1 MLEQL
6 LIYTLCVSVT
16 GVFLLGVKWLFR
28 EHMKASW
35 HYGMWAILGIQLVL
49 TPLVW
54 AMDAQM
60 PALDFS
66 IHNLLPAQ
74 VVVQQA
80 EQGINQLAAQATG
93 QNLPPQVTVASD
105 EVVGGFVSVQ
115 FPDAKI
121 LAVQLVGRILWV
133 IYLVGAVAM
142 LVWMLYLALRL
153 KWKAA
158 HMPEAH
164 GELRQRLKRLEYLYE
179 LDDLPVVLAP
189 EGNTPYICGMFRPIL
204 VIPQHMA
211 QTVDDRVLLH
221 ELLHRK
227 HSDIAV
233 SYFFL
238 FFRCVHWFNPLFWF
252 ITARISDDCEAACDE
267 RVVEQLEAGERMAYG
282 KLLLALAVER
292 FHYRMGTSCIA
303 GGEKQISRRIRSIAR
318 WQEIS
323 PKCRRLGTAIFWLML
338 VMCLTGPQVGAA
350 TVGWLHSW
358 QAAPGQNLSW
368 ELKKADWRGA
378 DDLHEA
384 LYLYGKAY
392 ALDNGYYLYA
402 VADDEQRAQLK
413 QQFTQNKAEGKL
425 LWHFDDTITRSL
437 YAIPLSE
444 KEENETE
451 EEVLSSYHKMST
463 GFGIYNVAEK
473 DGHATAMV
481 VYPIMQYLQPDSTVR
496 SAYHFDQVEAYEQN
510 GRWVVR
516 QLSREQNEQVDTLWW
531 DDLPGQPAFSYTA
544 EDDIFQYRIDIMTR
558 ETYSF
563 YEFNLLDGTWQDD
576 PKVIDPLFGLVAT
589 GSGVPGRNL
598 AEGYW
603 IATPKQPLEY
613 PVYTGFVAS
622 NEPLDGEY
630 YTYQEMDL
638 YHSFS
643 KVKEGGKEVWGG
655 MDVCAPDGSSHN
667 LDDQG
672 QFHMGGGNEHSMFA
686 YPVERGEPLPD
697 TIYMVIYRTGKVIPL
712 EYHITEI
719 GGERREP

>member
-1 MLEQL
+1 MLERL

-16 GVFLLGVKWLFR
+16 GIFLLGVKWLFR

-49 TPLVW
+49 LPVVW
-54 AMDAQM
+54 AMGAQM

-74 VVVQQA
+74 HVVQQA

-93 QNLPPQVTVASD
+93 QNLSPQVTVGSS

-115 FPDAKI
+115 FPGTQVT
-121 LAVQLVGRILWV
+121 AVQLIAQILWV

-142 LVWMLYLALRL
+142 LGWMLYLALRL

-164 GELRQRLKRLEYLYE
+164 GELRQRLKRLENLYE

-189 EGNTPYICGMFRPIL
+189 EGNTPYVCGMFRPIL

-267 RVVEQLEAGERMAYG
+267 RVIEQLEAGERMAYG
-282 KLLLALAVER
+282 KLLLNLAVER
-292 FHYRMGTSCIA
+292 FYYHMGTSCIA

-323 PKCRRLGTAIFWLML
+323 PRCRRLGTVLFWLIL
-338 VMCLTGPQVGAA
+338 IMCLAGPQVGAA

-358 QAAPGQNLSW
+358 QVAPGQNLSW
-368 ELKKADWRGA
+368 ELTKAGWRGA

-402 VADDEQRAQLK
+402 VSDEEQRAQLK
-413 QQFTQNKAEGKL
+413 QQFTQNQAEGKL

-437 YAIPLSE
+437 YAIPLYWMDE
-444 KEENETE
+444 DETM
-451 EEVLSSYHKMST
+451 EEVLSSYAGVTT
-463 GFGIYNVAEK
+463 GFGVYNVVEQ
-473 DGHATAMV
+473 DGRATALV
-481 VYPIMQYLQPDSTVR
+481 VYPVVENPQPDGT
-496 SAYHFDQVEAYEQN
+496 HFSMYYFDEVEAYKQN

-516 QLSREQNEQVDTLWW
+516 QLSRSQYDQVNNLWW
-531 DDLPGQPAFSYTA
+531 DELPGQPAFSYTA
-544 EDDIFQYRIDIMTR
+544 EDDIFQYRIDVVTR

-563 YEFNLLDGTWQDD
+563 YGFDILEGTWQDE
-576 PKVIDPLFGLVAT
+576 PSQMLSLFGWSDSAAF
-589 GSGVPGRNL
+589 PGRNL

-613 PVYTGFVAS
+613 PVYTGYVAS
-622 NEPLDGEY
+622 NEPLDEKY
-630 YTYQEMDL
+630 HTYQEMEL
-638 YHSFS
+638 YGGFS
-643 KVKEGGKEVWGG
+643 TVEEGGKEVWGG
-655 MDVCAPDGSSHN
+655 MDYCAPDGSSHN

-672 QFHMGGGNEHSMFA
+672 RYHISSGHESSMFA
-686 YPVERGEPLPD
+686 YPVERGETLPD
-697 TIYMVIYRTGKVIPL
+697 TIYMVIYRMGEVIPL